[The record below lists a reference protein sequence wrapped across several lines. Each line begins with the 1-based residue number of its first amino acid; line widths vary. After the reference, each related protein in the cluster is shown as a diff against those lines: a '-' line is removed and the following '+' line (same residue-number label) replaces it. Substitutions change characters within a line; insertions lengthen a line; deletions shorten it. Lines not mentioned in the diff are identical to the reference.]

1 MHFFIGRI
9 WDGGLKGLPVCLIFW
24 KIPSVEQSVTE
35 LGTVMFGGKACLRSS
50 CLSWC
55 ATCSP
60 AQCPIRPQI
69 THFFNESHNSWYWAI
84 SGSLSSPSFQQT
96 EHFTK
101 YGCFHFEC
109 LAYSSTMRLS
119 MMWRWWR
126 QWPTAANGNPHP
138 SQYQQY
144 QWHTITITITILVDT
159 FDALYNSDF
168 HDQHDNDGNTFQ
180 MFRGGSVAITKL
192 QRYTRWWCA
201 SIWLNGHQIVRTQM
215 WHFEGGRFIWN
226 TDLH

>member
-1 MHFFIGRI
+1 
-9 WDGGLKGLPVCLIFW
+9 
-24 KIPSVEQSVTE
+24 
-35 LGTVMFGGKACLRSS
+35 MFEGKACLRSS

-84 SGSLSSPSFQQT
+84 SVSLSSPSFQQT

-101 YGCFHFEC
+101 YGCFQFEC

-144 QWHTITITITILVDT
+144 QLHTTTTIITILVDT

-168 HDQHDNDGNTFQ
+168 HEQHDNDGNTFQ

-192 QRYTRWWCA
+192 QRYTRWCA
-201 SIWLNGHQIVRTQM
+201 SIWLNGQPKCDTLKEEGFFETQIATKVLAAFPGEKIAPSGSSQAS
-215 WHFEGGRFIWN
+215 HCN
-226 TDLH
+226 TGIHSYTHV